1 MIMNK
6 RGGFKRKGGL
16 PNEADNLKRFR
27 KSVEDFTSQHGKKE
41 QVKDAAAE
49 KEEKRFQTK
58 RKKSRK
64 VQRKEQRAAKKA
76 SKHAFHTGV
85 KVMLSRIFLLLDP
98 KDYGIQCHNIRIKI
112 RR

>member
-1 MIMNK
+1 MNK

-41 QVKDAAAE
+41 KFKDAPAAE
-49 KEEKRFQTK
+49 GLEKRFQTK

-85 KVMLSRIFLLLDP
+85 KVSAGCPQTRGLVESS
-98 KDYGIQCHNIRIKI
+98 CC
-112 RR
+112 